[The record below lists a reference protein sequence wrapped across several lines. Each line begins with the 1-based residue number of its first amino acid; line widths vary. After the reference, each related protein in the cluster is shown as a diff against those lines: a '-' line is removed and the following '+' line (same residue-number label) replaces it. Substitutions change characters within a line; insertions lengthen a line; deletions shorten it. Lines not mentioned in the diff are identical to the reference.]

1 MSANIEFIRPGHLH
15 VLVGRNGA
23 GKSAHLARAATALEV
38 GVLDQATSILALTG
52 EQPAVVA
59 EGLGDRLHPL
69 AQYTLVVSLYEAI
82 ERSGTTVVCTTYS
95 PYLVDAVRAE
105 DVFVVNDGR
114 LRALA
119 EHPVWPKWQRSMMPG
134 EFWSSV
140 GEDWV

>member
-1 MSANIEFIRPGHLH
+1 MTIEFIRPGHLH

-23 GKSAHLARAATALEV
+23 GKSSILRSVAASLEV
-38 GVLDQATSILALTG
+38 EVLHDASSALAMALT
-52 EQPAVVA
+52 QTAVVA
-59 EGLGDRLHPL
+59 EGLGDRLHPM
-69 AQYTLVVSLYEAI
+69 AQYALVVSLYQTI
-82 ERSGTTVVCTTYS
+82 ERHRATVVCTTYS
-95 PYLVDAVRAE
+95 PYLVDAVRVE

-119 EHPVWPKWQRSMMPG
+119 KHPEWPKWQRSMMPG